1 MVHITGLILHFNL
14 KRRKMMKMKKYLWIG
29 VMMAITIFAGQ
40 TIALADGDT
49 GQAAAPVS
57 ADSKPT
63 AELDMGVFSQYI
75 WRGFEES
82 HNSVVI
88 QPSVTLG
95 YEGFSFNIW
104 GNMDTDQKLPGG
116 IDNGAKYT
124 ETDYTLSYTKAIGIT
139 KLTGGYIYYALDAPQ
154 DSQEIF
160 ASVSL
165 DTFLS
170 PTLSIYRE
178 IAYEPA
184 WYVNLGVSYSQPI
197 VNKVTLDLAAS
208 AGYYYSDAS
217 GFADVDNPS
226 NEYRALHN
234 GLVSA
239 GFTIPFNDYIS
250 VKPMIAYS
258 FPLSGEAS
266 DYIKANSISDN
277 SSFFYGGATLSF
289 AY

>member
-1 MVHITGLILHFNL
+1 
-14 KRRKMMKMKKYLWIG
+14 MKMKKYLWIG